1 MEDLIVGL
9 VEALFTIACLIVGLG
24 LTIVLFQALFDSA
37 QKRAYENK
45 KRWDE
50 ETGGLKI
57 RSYIQSK

>member
-9 VEALFTIACLIVGLG
+9 IEALFVLACLVVGLG
-24 LTIVLFQALFDSA
+24 VTIVLFQALFDST

-50 ETGGLKI
+50 ET
-57 RSYIQSK
+57 

>member
-9 VEALFTIACLIVGLG
+9 IEALFVLVCLVVGLG
-24 LTIVLFQALFDSA
+24 LTVVLFQALFDSA

-50 ETGGLKI
+50 ET
-57 RSYIQSK
+57 

>member
-9 VEALFTIACLIVGLG
+9 VEALFIIACLIVGLG
-24 LTIVLFQALFDSA
+24 LTVALFQILFDST

-50 ETGGLKI
+50 ET
-57 RSYIQSK
+57 

>member
-9 VEALFTIACLIVGLG
+9 VEVLFTIACLIVGLG
-24 LTIVLFQALFDSA
+24 LTVALFQILFDST

-50 ETGGLKI
+50 ET
-57 RSYIQSK
+57 

>member
-24 LTIVLFQALFDSA
+24 LTVALFQILFDST

-50 ETGGLKI
+50 ET
-57 RSYIQSK
+57 

>member
-9 VEALFTIACLIVGLG
+9 VEALFVLACLVVGLG
-24 LTIVLFQALFDSA
+24 VTVVLFQALFDST

-50 ETGGLKI
+50 GT
-57 RSYIQSK
+57 